1 VCDVVE
7 SSNKGSRN
15 RIAVYAAIGIAAFV
29 VIAIILYSAFS
40 IGPLAGTTPTPFGA
54 QGAPDI
60 VLINNGTRY
69 EGAEYGYTFS
79 ETTETFL
86 ELPDINTAEI
96 TAISTDNI
104 VSVEPGSQI
113 QFAIEGNPPR
123 QSQPDS
129 FSVTAYTEDG
139 MPVAVLGNI
148 TAEAT
153 VSEVQ
158 SYSLD
163 NLQPGERYI
172 LLSTATW
179 VDPQDRRALTGYL
192 YYVHRISLD
201 AQ

>member
-1 VCDVVE
+1 ME
-7 SSNKGSRN
+7 SSNKGSSS
-15 RIAVYAAIGIAAFV
+15 RIVVYAAIGIAAFV
-29 VIAIILYSAFS
+29 VIAIILFSAFS
-40 IGPLAGTTPTPFGA
+40 IGPLAGTAPTPFGA
-54 QGAPDI
+54 EGAPDI
-60 VLINNGTRY
+60 ALIHNGTRY
-69 EGAEYGYTFS
+69 EGAEYGYAFS

-86 ELPDINTAEI
+86 ELPDISSI
-96 TAISTDNI
+96 QLTAISTDNI
-104 VSVEPGSQI
+104 ISVEPGSQI
-113 QFAIEGNPPR
+113 QFAIEGSTPG

-139 MPVAVLGNI
+139 IPVAVLGNI

-163 NLQPGERYI
+163 NLQPGDRYI

-179 VDPQDRRALTGYL
+179 LDPQDRRALTGYV

>member
-1 VCDVVE
+1 ME
-7 SSNKGSRN
+7 SPNKGSRS
-15 RIAVYAAIGIAAFV
+15 RIIVYAAIGIAAFA
-29 VIAIILYSAFS
+29 VIAVILFSGFS
-40 IGPLAGTTPTPFGA
+40 IGTLTGTTQTPFGA
-54 QGAPDI
+54 EGAPDI
-60 VLINNGTRY
+60 VLIYNGTRY

-86 ELPDINTAEI
+86 ELPDISSI
-96 TAISTDNI
+96 QLTAIPTDNI
-104 VSVEPGSQI
+104 ISVEPGSQI
-113 QFAIEGNPPR
+113 QFAIEGSPPR

-139 MPVAVLGNI
+139 TPVAVLGNI

-163 NLQPGERYI
+163 NLQPGEQYI

-179 VDPQDRRALTGYL
+179 VDPQDNRALTGYV

-201 AQ
+201 VQ